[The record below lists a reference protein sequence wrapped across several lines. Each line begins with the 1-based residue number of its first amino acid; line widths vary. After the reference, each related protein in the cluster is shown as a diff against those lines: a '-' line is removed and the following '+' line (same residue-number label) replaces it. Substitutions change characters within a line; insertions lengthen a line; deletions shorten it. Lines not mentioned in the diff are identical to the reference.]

1 MADKGPKLSGNI
13 PCAPW
18 GESRF
23 A

>member
-1 MADKGPKLSGNI
+1 MADEDPKLSGNI

>member
-1 MADKGPKLSGNI
+1 MADEGPKLSGNI